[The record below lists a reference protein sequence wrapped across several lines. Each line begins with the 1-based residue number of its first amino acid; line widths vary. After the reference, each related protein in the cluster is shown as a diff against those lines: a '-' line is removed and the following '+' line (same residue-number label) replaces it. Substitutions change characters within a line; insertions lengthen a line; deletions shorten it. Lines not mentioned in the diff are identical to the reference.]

1 MSRWHIFPLTLIL
14 SLAFTYTGVEESLW
28 MALAHPD
35 FQINLF
41 LNTLEIWGLIYY
53 AYHLHFRKN
62 RSMGQALWRTL
73 LLFYLLQLLRAV
85 IIEYEPEDYT
95 ELWSIV
101 IPFGTI
107 LIFAFNYFYHLR
119 KQMDQVKQSA
129 VLPEPSHSPLWLET
143 TSGKVQID
151 PSNILYADL
160 QPNYLELITPDKT
173 FKGFLSLKKLEEE
186 LRPYSTFFRLN
197 KQSLCH
203 AQAVQS
209 YRSLKDGRL
218 EVTLSTGE
226 IRVVSKNKA
235 SSFKKWIAKDS
246 P

>member
-14 SLAFTYTGVEESLW
+14 SLAFTYTGVEENLW
-28 MALAHPD
+28 LALTHPD

-53 AYHLHFRKN
+53 AHYLHVKKN
-62 RSMGQALWRTL
+62 KTFWQALWRSL
-73 LLFYLLQLLRAV
+73 LLFYLIQFLRAV

-107 LIFAFNYFYHLR
+107 LIFTFNYFYHLR
-119 KQMDQVKQSA
+119 KQMNQVQQSK
-129 VLPEPSHSPLWLET
+129 LPPELIHSPLWLET
-143 TSGKVQID
+143 TSGKVQLA
-151 PSNILYADL
+151 PNEILYADL
-160 QPNYLELITPDKT
+160 LPNYLELITPDKT
-173 FKGFLSLKKLEEE
+173 YKSFLSLKKLEEE
-186 LRPYSTFFRLN
+186 LSPYSSFFRLN

-209 YRSLKDGRL
+209 YQSLKDGRL

-235 SSFKKWIAKDS
+235 SSFKKWITKDS
-246 P
+246 L

>member
-28 MALAHPD
+28 LALAHPD

-41 LNTLEIWGLIYY
+41 LNTLEIGGLIYY

-62 RSMGQALWRTL
+62 RHIGQALWRTL

-101 IPFGTI
+101 LPFGTI
-107 LIFAFNYFYHLR
+107 LICAFNYFYYLR
-119 KQMDQVKQSA
+119 KQMDQVQQGK
-129 VLPEPSHSPLWLET
+129 LPPESIHSPLWLET

-151 PSNILYADL
+151 PAHILYADL
-160 QPNYLELITPDKT
+160 LPNYLELTTSDKT
-173 FKGFLSLKKLEEE
+173 YKSFLSLKKLEEE
-186 LRPYSTFFRLN
+186 LSSYSAFFRLN

-209 YRSLKDGRL
+209 YQSLKDGRL

-235 SSFKKWIAKDS
+235 SSFKRWITKDS
-246 P
+246 S